1 MAKQAKETADHNQLS
16 EQEQYRRQQFMRA
29 FAEIRDADSEM
40 AGVKGDLS
48 ALYGRMKAMGFTKAD
63 FKFAKSL
70 QDKDVSVI
78 IEEHE
83 RRIWI
88 AKIFGHQLGR
98 QTEMFDEDRTP
109 AEDRAYQEGHAAG
122 MLRKENQPPYDPT
135 TPQGQAWQKGFNQG
149 TEDVNKDLD
158 NVVNGD
164 DQDDD
169 D

>member
-1 MAKQAKETADHNQLS
+1 MAKQANGTADHNQLS

-29 FAEIRDADSEM
+29 FAEVRNADSDI
-40 AGVKGDLS
+40 ASRQGDLS
-48 ALYGRMKAMGFTKAD
+48 ALYSRMQGLGFTKND

-78 IEEHE
+78 IAEHE

-88 AKIFGHQLGR
+88 AKLFGHQLGR

-158 NVVNGD
+158 SAVNGD
-164 DQDDD
+164 DQKDDA
-169 D
+169 